1 MPERSF
7 TVEDQ
12 TLKITGVL
20 SDPTRYSIYQYL
32 LTKKEGVTVLEIA
45 DKFEIHPNVARLH
58 LSKLEDVE
66 LVHSKAEKTGK
77 GGRPGRLYIPSD
89 KVVSIS
95 FPPRDFQTL
104 SDVAL
109 QSLASLG
116 KEGEEAFTKTGRKT
130 GYEQAMEYIERT
142 GINPSKMSLDEL
154 VPHILKLTGG
164 QGLHPEIEKIDEYT
178 LRFRV
183 STCTFKES
191 TDKFSSVCK
200 MHHMM
205 LTGIFEAFFG
215 RVDLIEEDKMA
226 YGAPTCEYIM
236 VQLP

>member
-1 MPERSF
+1 M
-7 TVEDQ
+7 EDQ

-32 LTKKEGVTVLEIA
+32 LTKKEGVTVLDVA

-58 LSKLEDVE
+58 LTKLEDVE
-66 LVHSKAEKTGK
+66 LIHSKSEKTGK
-77 GGRPGRLYIPSD
+77 GGRPGRLYMPSD

-104 SDVAL
+104 SNVAL
-109 QSLASLG
+109 ESLASLG
-116 KEGEEAFTKTGRKT
+116 KEGEEVLTKTGRKT

-154 VPHILKLTGG
+154 IPHILKLTAS
-164 QGLHPEIEKIDEYT
+164 QGLHPEINKMDEYT

-191 TDKFSSVCK
+191 TDKYSSVCK
-200 MHHMM
+200 MHHKM
-205 LTGIFEAFFG
+205 LTGMFEAFFG
-215 RVDLIEEDKMA
+215 RVDLIEEDKMS
-226 YGAPTCEYIM
+226 YGAAKCEYIM